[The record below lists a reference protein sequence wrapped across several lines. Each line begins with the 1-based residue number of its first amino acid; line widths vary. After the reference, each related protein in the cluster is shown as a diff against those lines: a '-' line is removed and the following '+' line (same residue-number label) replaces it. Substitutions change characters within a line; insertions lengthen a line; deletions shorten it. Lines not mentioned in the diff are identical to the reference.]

1 MKYKIDTDK
10 IFIKIEKGEFIHLKI
25 LELVNN
31 LSIDSGFIVG
41 VGAVTDVKLGYFD
54 IDSKEYSSKDFSG
67 EYELISFTGNISLRD
82 GQRFIHT
89 HASIS
94 DSSFKVIGG
103 HLFDA
108 KIAAGGEFILCSGK
122 ISINRKFDSDVG
134 LALWDLENE

>member
-1 MKYKIDTDK
+1 MRYKVDTNK

-31 LSIDSGFIVG
+31 LSIDSGIVVG
-41 VGAVTDVKLGYFD
+41 IGAVTDVKLGYFD
-54 IDSKEYSSKDFSG
+54 IDSKEYSSRDFSE

-89 HASIS
+89 HVSMS
-94 DSSFKVIGG
+94 DSSYKVMGG

-108 KIAAGGEFILCSGK
+108 KIAAGGEFILSPGE

-134 LALWDLENE
+134 LALWDIDNE